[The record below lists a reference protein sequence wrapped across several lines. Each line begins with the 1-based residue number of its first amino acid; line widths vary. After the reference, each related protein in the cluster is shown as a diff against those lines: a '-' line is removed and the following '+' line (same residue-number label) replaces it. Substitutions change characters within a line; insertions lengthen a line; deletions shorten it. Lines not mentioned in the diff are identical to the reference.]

1 MVGEKI
7 KEFREKKGMT
17 IIELSNQSGISKSYI
32 SSIERGIQENP
43 SIQILDKLSIALGVA
58 LNQILECNPNIDEE
72 WIRLVK
78 MAIKEGMTKQDFLE
92 YIQFFQFKKRNT
104 DRV

>member
-17 IIELSNQSGISKSYI
+17 IIALSNQSGISKSYI

-43 SIQILDKLSIALGVA
+43 SIQILDKLSVALGVE
-58 LNQILECNPNIDEE
+58 LNEILECNPNIDEE

-78 MAIKEGMTKQDFLE
+78 MAIKEGMTKQEFLE
-92 YIQFFQFKKRNT
+92 YIQFIQFKKRNT